1 MNIPIEKSIDLQKL
15 YELWLKK
22 SEWSLLD
29 EAIPL
34 LYGHAPTGPGE
45 SANQKPDKSMQLLL
59 EKSVREGTLRL
70 ESGEEELSGAR
81 VKPEHIYSWAVKQK
95 IAIPPEF
102 SALMDFILK
111 TVINESL
118 EEELPERDASESSLS
133 GNEKVLGA
141 CLALLAKYGD
151 DCRGKSGKV
160 SLEKLLRLMDK
171 EREKLFRGNE
181 PQLSS
186 VLIRDVV
193 SQWLQKLN

>member
-151 DCRGKSGKV
+151 DCRGKAERYLWKNYCDLWIRKGKNYSEEMSHNYHRCLSG
-160 SLEKLLRLMDK
+160 MW
-171 EREKLFRGNE
+171 FRNGYKN
-181 PQLSS
+181 
-186 VLIRDVV
+186 
-193 SQWLQKLN
+193 